1 MAEEKQGHVKYIRVR
16 QADGSFTDAMLIAV
30 SPYNVDFEDGT
41 NLVEKLEEKAEK
53 RYYGDTS
60 INVGRIPGT
69 DTGTNSIAVGENVI
83 AKGNQS
89 VSLGISTS
97 AENEAATAL
106 GKDTKAVGKY
116 SVAQGESTYA
126 GGYASVAEGYQ
137 SSATGKY

>member
-69 DTGTNSIAVGENVI
+69 DTGTNSIAVGENVT

-89 VSLGISTS
+89 ASSILNICTNDVEIQVPVKATPPS
-97 AENEAATAL
+97 ARIIPDSKNIDL
-106 GKDTKAVGKY
+106 
-116 SVAQGESTYA
+116 
-126 GGYASVAEGYQ
+126 
-137 SSATGKY
+137 